1 MSAILDIADANI
13 RMVSDSLD
21 IRSPAV
27 VLKKDDSLVF
37 GEDAKKVS
45 KLDPLAVRF
54 DYWSRLSTSPMM
66 SSFGQ
71 MRHTADLVY
80 EHLKMLTKDLPRGS
94 EINLI
99 APATYSNDQLSLLL
113 GISQALGFKVSKIL
127 NRSLAAAAKFGSVT
141 FVEFQWRQA
150 LVSTIQVD
158 DGFLSLSKHYS
169 AQGTGILDL
178 EDKILEATS
187 KICVDQ
193 TRFDPRRSAASE
205 QALLSKIPGLLAD
218 LKRESDATVEL
229 GDRVFGVT
237 KQELEFLCKDIYAAL
252 KVSEGDIVI
261 MEEWASLIPGF
272 YKVEAVT
279 SDSLIES
286 AKQIFANE
294 SWSDDDL
301 ARLDRIHFE
310 APDKPIR
317 KIKTT
322 TTATEPANPIEDVG
336 LKATHLLVGSI
347 AYRLTDAEHAISDFH
362 LTYEDGTLR
371 LSKGASRKITVV
383 YSREDTEQLTAGTRL
398 FRSDGVEALLIHV

>member
-141 FVEFQWRQA
+141 LWSSVA
-150 LVSTIQVD
+150 TSLGSTIQVD

-193 TRFDPRRSAASE
+193 TRFDPRRALRASKLYY
-205 QALLSKIPGLLAD
+205 QNTQITGRSKARG
-218 LKRESDATVEL
+218 DATVEL

-237 KQELEFLCKDIYAAL
+237 KQELEFLCKDIYAT

-261 MEEWASLIPGF
+261 MEEWASLI
-272 YKVEAVT
+272 
-279 SDSLIES
+279 
-286 AKQIFANE
+286 
-294 SWSDDDL
+294 
-301 ARLDRIHFE
+301 
-310 APDKPIR
+310 
-317 KIKTT
+317 
-322 TTATEPANPIEDVG
+322 
-336 LKATHLLVGSI
+336 
-347 AYRLTDAEHAISDFH
+347 
-362 LTYEDGTLR
+362 
-371 LSKGASRKITVV
+371 
-383 YSREDTEQLTAGTRL
+383 
-398 FRSDGVEALLIHV
+398 